1 MAALCGMIFWAAV
14 ANSKIQC
21 GGSVFSHMGVSENGA
36 SLIEN
41 ILIGQWI

>member
-14 ANSKIQC
+14 AC
-21 GGSVFSHMGVSENGA
+21 SVFSHMGVSEDGA